1 MNGLIWIIE
10 YYDIEEIV
18 DNSSESSESSESS
31 DSSDSSDS
39 DEEKE
44 KVKEVDDTQM
54 WVSIGIVL
62 ATVIMS
68 FFN

>member
-18 DNSSESSESSESS
+18 DNSSDSSESS

>member
-18 DNSSESSESSESS
+18 DNSSESSESSE
-31 DSSDSSDS
+31 SSDS

>member
-18 DNSSESSESSESS
+18 DNSS